1 MNQRGAALAAA
12 GVGIFTGAA
21 IVASRFALAEM
32 GPGTLAMVRYAIAV
46 LCLVPVLALRRS
58 PGFALRDL
66 VPVSLIGIVQFAL
79 LIVLLN
85 IALQSAP
92 AARVAL
98 LFATMP
104 LLTLLIGAALGREAL
119 TGTKTAGVLVTILG
133 VALALG
139 EKVLDPGAGG

>member
-58 PGFALRDL
+58 AGFALRDL

-92 AARVAL
+92 AAWVAL